1 VIEFEL
7 PMLHAVWASLDRTFC
22 RMNRPCR
29 GRKIA
34 SQEESC
40 FGAVPMRQHGP
51 LAAHAGPRPNRPQRH
66 GCSRPAHS
74 SPPMPGTA
82 PQPVPHV
89 AGCKDGLCLELQCR
103 QDACTFRASRPL
115 RTLSFSPS
123 CWISALSGRFTAI
136 MTCHRVSNSGVI
148 CSVLGK
154 DGYRAPVPALR
165 TLSSRP
171 VCASSSTC
179 LTGYI
184 CHAPDNEIPRGGS
197 GSYIASCT
205 DSTDQ
210 SAARNKAL
218 Q

>member
-1 VIEFEL
+1 LLSNAARTTQRSYTQARARVGLDPAL
-7 PMLHAVWASLDRTFC
+7 PYAWHLTSACL
-22 RMNRPCR
+22 
-29 GRKIA
+29 
-34 SQEESC
+34 
-40 FGAVPMRQHGP
+40 P
-51 LAAHAGPRPNRPQRH
+51 LAPHA
-66 GCSRPAHS
+66 
-74 SPPMPGTA
+74 
-82 PQPVPHV
+82 
-89 AGCKDGLCLELQCR
+89 AGCKDGLCLELQCQ

-115 RTLSFSPS
+115 WTLSFSPS

-136 MTCHRVSNSGVI
+136 MTCHRVRNSGVI
-148 CSVLGK
+148 YSVLGM
-154 DGYRAPVPALR
+154 DGYRAPAPALR
-165 TLSSRP
+165 TLSSLP

-197 GSYIASCT
+197 GSYLASCT